1 MPHTT
6 FLQLVDDMR
15 DRGLDAINPIEIR
28 PVEGKP
34 PYEVV
39 DGESRWKAAKE
50 LQWKTIRCDVRSMS
64 LDEAKA
70 ECYRKS
76 KERGTIDPFKEA
88 ELFKSEIDGGLTTRK
103 IARKYGVSLGYV
115 GESLRLLTNLDP
127 SIRGRVSCLFT
138 RVNKQDTPPPITR
151 THLEQLASIA
161 DKVQQRHLFETMVG
175 AARAGRPVPTTRQ
188 LEVERKKLEHSAEPS
203 EVPPE
208 ELFIDN
214 VWPPETNR
222 DVAFGNSDFVGNC
235 SGTVCKQCLWRYTKP
250 GETVLDPMV
259 GSGTM
264 IDVAR
269 ELGRKCIA
277 FDINPVAYRDDI
289 RRGDARKLPL
299 QDESVDFVFLH
310 PPYWGMHRYS
320 DPPATGELSAMEYD
334 EFLKSCH
341 GVLRE
346 AVRLIRHGRFV
357 AVLIG
362 DLRKEL
368 QLYDLPAELS
378 MLGRGVGL
386 KLFDKV
392 IKPTARERSSN
403 TNSEILARKYNF
415 HLIKFE
421 TLLIF
426 RKR

>member
-1 MPHTT
+1 
-6 FLQLVDDMR
+6 MR

-39 DGESRWKAAKE
+39 DGEYRWKAAKK
-50 LQWKTIRCDVRSMS
+50 LRWKTIRCDVRPMS

-88 ELFKSEIDGGLTTRK
+88 ELFKSEIDSGLTQRK
-103 IARKYGVSLGYV
+103 VADKYGVSQGYV
-115 GESLRLLTNLDP
+115 FESLRLMTDLHP
-127 SIRGRVSCLFT
+127 SIIRNARTLTT
-138 RVNKQDTPPPITR
+138 RVVKNGSPIITR
-151 THLEQLASIA
+151 THLEQLASIE

-188 LEVERKKLEHSAEPS
+188 LEIERKKLEHSPEPS

-208 ELFIDN
+208 ELFLDN
-214 VWPPETNR
+214 VWPPESER
-222 DVAFGNSDFVGNC
+222 DDVFGNSDFAGNC
-235 SGTVCKQCLWRYTKP
+235 SGTVCKQCLWRYTEP
-250 GETVLDPMV
+250 GETVLDPMA

-264 IDVAR
+264 IDVAKK
-269 ELGRKCIA
+269 LGRRCVA
-277 FDINPVAYRDDI
+277 FDINPVPYRDDI
-289 RRGDARKLPL
+289 RRGDARKLSL
-299 QDESVDFVFLH
+299 QDETVDFVFLH
-310 PPYWGMHRYS
+310 FPYWRMHRYS
-320 DPPATGELSAMEYD
+320 DPPVSGDLSAMEYG
-334 EFLKSCH
+334 EFLESCEC
-341 GVLRE
+341 VLRE
-346 AVRLIRHGRFV
+346 VVRLIRPGRFV
-357 AVLIG
+357 VVLIG

-368 QLYDLPAELS
+368 QFYDLPAELS

-386 KLFDKV
+386 ELFDKV
-392 IKPTARERSSN
+392 IKPTVRERSSN
-403 TNSEILARKYNF
+403 ANSEILARKYNF